1 METPSQGFDLEGRI
15 AEWRAYLLGRKAI
28 HDTDADELEDHLRS
42 QIDALSEQGLAPDEA
57 FLVAVK
63 RIGGQDKVTRE
74 FAREHSDRLWKQL
87 VAQPDTDGQ
96 PAKSSRTEALVVIG
110 LAIVAAL
117 AMKSSD
123 LLGLEEEAKE
133 RYIFR
138 NVSFFALPC
147 LIGYFAWKRK
157 LQPARCLWMAAAF
170 VGAAACANLFPFA
183 PMGATEVLVGLH
195 LPIALWLPVGFAYT
209 GGRWN
214 SSAER
219 MNFVRFS
226 GELVIY
232 YVLIALGGGALTGLS
247 AGLFRVI
254 GIDIER
260 FAVDWII
267 MCGSMGAII
276 VAASL
281 VELKKSVVEN
291 MAPVL
296 TRLFAPML
304 TILLL
309 ALLATMAWTGNA
321 LDLDREV
328 LISFN
333 VVLMLVVVLL
343 LYALSAREPLAEP
356 GAFDIALL
364 VLVVSALVLDAVLL
378 TAISARII
386 EYGTSANKLAA
397 LAENLIL
404 LVNLAWSA
412 RLYFQFIRRRGSFA
426 ALERWQT
433 SYLPVYSIW
442 AGILVI
448 VFPPL
453 FGFV

>member
-1 METPSQGFDLEGRI
+1 METPSQGFDLEERI

-42 QIDALSEQGLAPDEA
+42 QIDALSEVGLASDEA

-63 RIGGQDKVTRE
+63 RLGGQDKVTRE

-87 VAQPDTDGQ
+87 VAQPDAAGQ
-96 PAKSSRTEALVVIG
+96 PAASTRTEALVVIA
-110 LAIVAAL
+110 LAVVAAL

-123 LLGLEEEAKE
+123 LLGLEEVPKE

-147 LIGYFAWKRK
+147 VIGYFAWKRQLK
-157 LQPARCLWMAAAF
+157 PARCIWMAAVF

-195 LPIALWLPVGFAYT
+195 LPIALWLLVGFAYT

-214 SSAER
+214 SSSER
-219 MNFVRFS
+219 LNFVRFS

-247 AGLFRVI
+247 AGLFNVI

-260 FAVDWII
+260 FAVSWII

-276 VAASL
+276 VAAAL

-304 TILLL
+304 AILLL

-321 LDLDREV
+321 LDLEREV

-333 VVLMLVVVLL
+333 VVLMLVVLLL

-356 GAFDIALL
+356 GAFDIVLL

-397 LAENLIL
+397 LGENLIL
-404 LVNLAWSA
+404 MVNLAWSA
-412 RLYFQFIRRRGSFA
+412 RLYFQFIRKRGSFA

-442 AGILVI
+442 AGILVV

>member
-1 METPSQGFDLEGRI
+1 METPKQTFDLEERI
-15 AEWRAYLLGRKAI
+15 AEWRAFLLGRKAI
-28 HDTDADELEDHLRS
+28 LDADADELEDHLRS
-42 QIDALSEQGLAPDEA
+42 QIDALSDVGLAPDEA

-63 RIGGQDKVTRE
+63 RIGGQDTVTAE

-87 VAQPDTDGQ
+87 VARPDADGQ
-96 PAKSSRTEALVVIG
+96 SAKSTRTEALVVIG
-110 LAIVAAL
+110 LAVIAAL

-123 LLGLEEEAKE
+123 LLGLEEEARE

-147 LIGYFAWKRK
+147 LIAYFAWKRRLK
-157 LQPARCLWMAAAF
+157 PVRCIWIAGAF
-170 VGAAACANLFPFA
+170 VGAAACANIFPFA

-195 LPIALWLPVGFAYT
+195 LPIALWLPVGFAYV

-247 AGLFRVI
+247 AGLFNVI
-254 GIDIER
+254 GIDIEQ
-260 FAVDWII
+260 FAVNWMI

-276 VAASL
+276 VAAAL

-309 ALLATMAWTGNA
+309 SLLVTMAWTGSA
-321 LDLDREV
+321 LDLEREV

-343 LYALSAREPLAEP
+343 LYALSAREPQAAP
-356 GAFDIALL
+356 GTFDIVLL
-364 VLVVSALVLDAVLL
+364 VLIVSALALDAVLL

-397 LAENLIL
+397 LGENLIL

-412 RLYFQFIRRRGSFA
+412 RLYFQFIRGRGPFA
-426 ALERWQT
+426 ALEKWQT

-442 AGILVI
+442 AAFLVV

>member
-28 HDTDADELEDHLRS
+28 HATDADELEDHLRS

-87 VAQPDTDGQ
+87 VAQPDTDEQ

-110 LAIVAAL
+110 MAIVAAL

-123 LLGLEEEAKE
+123 LLGLEEQAKE
-133 RYIFR
+133 QYIFR

-157 LQPARCLWMAAAF
+157 LQPVRCVWMAAVF

-183 PMGATEVLVGLH
+183 PLGATEVLVGLH
-195 LPIALWLPVGFAYT
+195 LPIALWLLVGFAYT

-260 FAVDWII
+260 FAVNWII

-276 VAASL
+276 VAAAL

-356 GAFDIALL
+356 GAFDIVLL

-412 RLYFQFIRRRGSFA
+412 RLYFQFIRKRGSFA

-442 AGILVI
+442 AGILII

>member
-1 METPSQGFDLEGRI
+1 METPSQGFDLEERI

-42 QIDALSEQGLAPDEA
+42 QIDALSEVGLAPDEA

-87 VAQPDTDGQ
+87 VTQPDADEQ

-110 LAIVAAL
+110 LAIIAAL

-147 LIGYFAWKRK
+147 LIGYFGWKRK
-157 LQPARCLWMAAAF
+157 LQPVRCLWVAAAF
-170 VGAAACANLFPFA
+170 VGAIACANWFPFA
-183 PMGATEVLVGLH
+183 PTGATEILVGLH

-247 AGLFRVI
+247 AGLFNVI

-260 FAVDWII
+260 FAVNWII

-356 GAFDIALL
+356 GAFDIVLL
-364 VLVVSALVLDAVLL
+364 VLIVSALVLDAVLL

-397 LAENLIL
+397 LGANLIL

-412 RLYFQFIRRRGSFA
+412 RLYFQFVRRRGSFA
-426 ALERWQT
+426 ALEHWQT

-442 AGILVI
+442 AGILIV

>member
-96 PAKSSRTEALVVIG
+96 PAKASRTEALVVIG

-157 LQPARCLWMAAAF
+157 LQPTRCLWMAAAF

-260 FAVDWII
+260 FAVNWII

>member
-1 METPSQGFDLEGRI
+1 METPKQTFDLEERI
-15 AEWRAYLLGRKAI
+15 AEWRTFLLGRKAI
-28 HDTDADELEDHLRS
+28 LDADADELEDHLRS
-42 QIDALSEQGLAPDEA
+42 QIDALSDVGLAPDEA

-63 RIGGQDKVTRE
+63 RIGGQDTVTAE

-87 VAQPDTDGQ
+87 VARPDADGQ
-96 PAKSSRTEALVVIG
+96 PATSTRTEALVVIG
-110 LAIVAAL
+110 LAVIAAL

-123 LLGLEEEAKE
+123 VLGLEEEARE

-147 LIGYFAWKRK
+147 LIAYFAWKRRLK
-157 LQPARCLWMAAAF
+157 PVRCIWIAGAF
-170 VGAAACANLFPFA
+170 VGVAACANIFPFA
-183 PMGATEVLVGLH
+183 PMGSTEVLVGLH
-195 LPIALWLPVGFAYT
+195 LPIALWLPVGFAYV

-247 AGLFRVI
+247 AGLFNVI
-254 GIDIER
+254 GIDIEQ
-260 FAVDWII
+260 FAVNWMI

-276 VAASL
+276 VAAAL

-309 ALLATMAWTGNA
+309 SLLVTMAWTGSA
-321 LDLDREV
+321 LDLEREV

-343 LYALSAREPLAEP
+343 LYALSAREPQAAP
-356 GAFDIALL
+356 GTFDIVLL
-364 VLVVSALVLDAVLL
+364 VLIVSALALDAVLL

-397 LAENLIL
+397 LGENLIL

-412 RLYFQFIRRRGSFA
+412 RLYFQFIRGRGPFA
-426 ALERWQT
+426 ALEKWQT

-442 AGILVI
+442 AAFLVV

>member
-1 METPSQGFDLEGRI
+1 METPKQTFDLEERI
-15 AEWRAYLLGRKAI
+15 AEWRAFLLGRKAI
-28 HDTDADELEDHLRS
+28 LDADADELEDHLRS
-42 QIDALSEQGLAPDEA
+42 QIDALSDVGLAPDEA

-63 RIGGQDKVTRE
+63 RIGGQDTVTAE

-87 VAQPDTDGQ
+87 VARPDADGQ
-96 PAKSSRTEALVVIG
+96 PATSTRTEALVVIG
-110 LAIVAAL
+110 LAVIAAL

-123 LLGLEEEAKE
+123 LLGLEEEARE

-147 LIGYFAWKRK
+147 LIAYFAWKRRLK
-157 LQPARCLWMAAAF
+157 PVRCIWIAGAF
-170 VGAAACANLFPFA
+170 VGVAACANIFPFA
-183 PMGATEVLVGLH
+183 PMGSTEVLVGLH
-195 LPIALWLPVGFAYT
+195 LPIALWLPVGFAYV

-247 AGLFRVI
+247 AGLFNVI
-254 GIDIER
+254 GIDIEQ
-260 FAVDWII
+260 FAVNWMI

-276 VAASL
+276 VAAAL

-309 ALLATMAWTGNA
+309 SLLVTMAWTGSA
-321 LDLDREV
+321 LDLEREV

-343 LYALSAREPLAEP
+343 LYALSAREPQAAP
-356 GAFDIALL
+356 GTFDIVLL
-364 VLVVSALVLDAVLL
+364 VLIVSALALDAVLL

-397 LAENLIL
+397 LGENLIL

-412 RLYFQFIRRRGSFA
+412 RLYFQFIRGRGSFA
-426 ALERWQT
+426 ALEKWQT

-442 AGILVI
+442 AAFLVV

>member
-1 METPSQGFDLEGRI
+1 METPEQAFDLEERI

-28 HDTDADELEDHLRS
+28 QDADADELEDHLRS
-42 QIDALSEQGLAPDEA
+42 QIDALSDIGLAPDEA

-63 RIGGQDKVTRE
+63 RIGGQDTVTAE

-87 VAQPDTDGQ
+87 VAQPDADRQSAT
-96 PAKSSRTEALVVIG
+96 STRTEALVVIG
-110 LAIVAAL
+110 LAVLAAL

-123 LLGLEEEAKE
+123 LLGLEEEARE

-147 LIGYFAWKRK
+147 LIAYFAWKRRLK
-157 LQPARCLWMAAAF
+157 PVRCIWIAGAF
-170 VGAAACANLFPFA
+170 VGAAACANIFPFA
-183 PMGATEVLVGLH
+183 PMGATEILVGLH
-195 LPIALWLPVGFAYT
+195 LPIALWLPVGFAYV

-247 AGLFRVI
+247 AGLFNVI
-254 GIDIER
+254 GIDIEQ
-260 FAVDWII
+260 FAVNWII

-276 VAASL
+276 VAAAL

-304 TILLL
+304 AILLL
-309 ALLATMAWTGNA
+309 SLLVTMAWTGSA
-321 LDLDREV
+321 LDLEREV

-343 LYALSAREPLAEP
+343 LYALSAREPQAAP
-356 GAFDIALL
+356 GTFDIVLL
-364 VLVVSALVLDAVLL
+364 VLIVSALALDGVLL

-397 LAENLIL
+397 LGENLIL

-412 RLYFQFIRRRGSFA
+412 RLYFQFIRGRSSFA
-426 ALERWQT
+426 ALEKWQT

-442 AGILVI
+442 AAFLIV

>member
-1 METPSQGFDLEGRI
+1 METPKQAFDLEERI
-15 AEWRAYLLGRKAI
+15 AEWRAFLLGRKAI
-28 HDTDADELEDHLRS
+28 LDADADELEDHLRS
-42 QIDALSEQGLAPDEA
+42 QIDALSDVGLAPDEA

-63 RIGGQDKVTRE
+63 RIGGQDTVTAE

-87 VAQPDTDGQ
+87 VARPDADGQ
-96 PAKSSRTEALVVIG
+96 PATSTRTEALVVIG
-110 LAIVAAL
+110 LAVIAAL

-123 LLGLEEEAKE
+123 LLGLEEEARE

-147 LIGYFAWKRK
+147 LIAYFAWKRRLK
-157 LQPARCLWMAAAF
+157 PVRCIWIAGAF
-170 VGAAACANLFPFA
+170 VGVAACANIFPFA
-183 PMGATEVLVGLH
+183 PMGSTEVLVGLH
-195 LPIALWLPVGFAYT
+195 LPIALWLPVGFAYV

-247 AGLFRVI
+247 AGLFNVI
-254 GIDIER
+254 GIDIEQ
-260 FAVDWII
+260 FAVNWMI

-276 VAASL
+276 VAAAL

-309 ALLATMAWTGNA
+309 SLLVTMAWTGSA
-321 LDLDREV
+321 LDLEREV

-343 LYALSAREPLAEP
+343 LYALSAREPQAAP
-356 GAFDIALL
+356 GTFDIVLL
-364 VLVVSALVLDAVLL
+364 VLIVSALALDAVLL

-397 LAENLIL
+397 LGENLIL

-412 RLYFQFIRRRGSFA
+412 RLYFQFIRGRGSFA
-426 ALERWQT
+426 ALEKWQT

-442 AGILVI
+442 AAFLVV